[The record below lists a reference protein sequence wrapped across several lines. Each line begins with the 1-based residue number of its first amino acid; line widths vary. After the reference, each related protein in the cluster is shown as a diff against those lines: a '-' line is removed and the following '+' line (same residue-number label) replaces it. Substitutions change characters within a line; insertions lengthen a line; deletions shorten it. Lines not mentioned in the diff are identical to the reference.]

1 LTPGSRAHY
10 TLARSGA
17 TPAVMSRETV
27 EVLEVQGEREAL
39 ASRLAS
45 VERAYADLLQR
56 VRRYERERAEIKARL
71 ERILAR
77 IGPRGTPGVP

>member
-1 LTPGSRAHY
+1 
-10 TLARSGA
+10 
-17 TPAVMSRETV
+17 MSRETL

-39 ASRLAS
+39 AARLAS

-77 IGPRGTPGVP
+77 IGARGTPGAP

>member
-1 LTPGSRAHY
+1 
-10 TLARSGA
+10 
-17 TPAVMSRETV
+17 MSRETL
-27 EVLEVQGEREAL
+27 EVLEVEGEREAL
-39 ASRLAS
+39 AVRLSS

-77 IGPRGTPGVP
+77 IGARGRPGVP

>member
-1 LTPGSRAHY
+1 
-10 TLARSGA
+10 
-17 TPAVMSRETV
+17 MSREML
-27 EVLEVQGEREAL
+27 EALEVQGERDAL
-39 ASRLAS
+39 AARLAS

-77 IGPRGTPGVP
+77 IGARGTPGVP